1 MVRQYSAKFAGTAG
15 RYGSHVLTAGQPSVS
30 SSSNLPINHKLAYN
44 IQSLLEMK
52 PEMKPMSRG
61 SVDMHFLFTL
71 GELQRLVRAYADKQA
86 ARYGITRAQWAV
98 LAKVERNEGM
108 KQSEL
113 AEQMEMQPITL
124 TRLIDKLC
132 DNDWI
137 ERRGD
142 DTDRRVNRLYLRKAA
157 RPLLGKLSG
166 LRSEL
171 TATALEGIN
180 PADAHRLLA
189 QLEAIKE
196 NVRNAIQNP
205 AGDPPRKEQHYG

>member
-1 MVRQYSAKFAGTAG
+1 M
-15 RYGSHVLTAGQPSVS
+15 
-30 SSSNLPINHKLAYN
+30 
-44 IQSLLEMK
+44 
-52 PEMKPMSRG
+52 RG
-61 SVDMHFLFTL
+61 SVDANFFFTL
-71 GELQRLVRAYADKQA
+71 SELHRLMRAYADKEA

-98 LAKVERNEGM
+98 LAKVERHEGL
-108 KQSEL
+108 KQTEL

-132 DNDWI
+132 DNGWI

-142 DTDRRVNRLYLRKAA
+142 ENDRRVNRLHLRKAA
-157 RPLLGKLSG
+157 RPLLGKLAG

-196 NVRNAIQNP
+196 NVRNAIQSP
-205 AGDPPRKEQHYG
+205 AGESARKEQRYG

>member
-1 MVRQYSAKFAGTAG
+1 MFHELR
-15 RYGSHVLTAGQPSVS
+15 
-30 SSSNLPINHKLAYN
+30 KLVHQMA
-44 IQSLLEMK
+44 
-52 PEMKPMSRG
+52 RG
-61 SVDMHFLFTL
+61 SVDMNLLFTL
-71 GELQRLVRAYADKQA
+71 GEVQRLVRAYADKQA

-98 LAKVERNEGM
+98 LAKVERSEGL

-113 AEQMEMQPITL
+113 AELMEMQPITL
-124 TRLIDKLC
+124 TRLVDRLC
-132 DNDWI
+132 DNGWI

-180 PADAHRLLA
+180 PAEAHRLLV
-189 QLEAIKE
+189 QLETIKE
-196 NVRNAIQNP
+196 NVRNAIQTTPGEP
-205 AGDPPRKEQHYG
+205 ARKEQHYG

>member
-1 MVRQYSAKFAGTAG
+1 MRLRQA
-15 RYGSHVLTAGQPSVS
+15 
-30 SSSNLPINHKLAYN
+30 SNPAACQIHKLAYY
-44 IQSLLEMK
+44 IGGLLETML
-52 PEMKPMSRG
+52 MTRG
-61 SVDMHFLFTL
+61 SVDMNFLFTL
-71 GELQRLVRAYADKQA
+71 GEVQRLVRAYADKEA

-124 TRLIDKLC
+124 TRLVDKLC
-132 DNDWI
+132 DNGWI

-142 DTDRRVNRLYLRKAA
+142 HTDRRVNRLYLKKAA

-171 TATALEGIN
+171 TATALDGIG
-180 PADAHRLLA
+180 PADAHRMLD
-189 QLEAIKE
+189 QLEMIKE
-196 NVRNAIQNP
+196 NVRNAIQNTE
-205 AGDPPRKEQHYG
+205 AETLRREQRYG

>member
-1 MVRQYSAKFAGTAG
+1 MISQ
-15 RYGSHVLTAGQPSVS
+15 
-30 SSSNLPINHKLAYN
+30 AYRDE
-44 IQSLLEMK
+44 QRTDMRS
-52 PEMKPMSRG
+52 
-61 SVDMHFLFTL
+61 SVDMNFLFTL
-71 GELQRLVRAYADKQA
+71 GEVTRMVRAWADREA

-98 LAKVERNEGM
+98 LAKVERAEGM

-132 DNDWI
+132 DSSWI

-142 DTDRRVNRLYLRKAA
+142 DTDRRVNRLYLRKAG
-157 RPLLGKLSG
+157 RQLLGKLTG
-166 LRSEL
+166 LRSER

-189 QLEAIKE
+189 QLEMIKE
-196 NVRNAIQNP
+196 NVRNAIQNTP
-205 AGDPPRKEQHYG
+205 AEPPKKEQRYG

>member
-1 MVRQYSAKFAGTAG
+1 
-15 RYGSHVLTAGQPSVS
+15 
-30 SSSNLPINHKLAYN
+30 
-44 IQSLLEMK
+44 MK
-52 PEMKPMSRG
+52 GLGNETMARS
-61 SVDMHFLFTL
+61 SVDMNFLFTL
-71 GELQRLVRAYADKQA
+71 GELARLVRAHADRQS

-98 LAKVERNEGM
+98 LAKVERFEGM

-124 TRLIDKLC
+124 TRLVDRLC
-132 DNDWI
+132 DNGWI

-142 DTDRRVNRLYLRKAA
+142 ETDRRVNRLYLRKAA

-205 AGDPPRKEQHYG
+205 TGEPPKKEQHYG